1 MPTRRLTVGAFHY
14 ELLPLKDD
22 PPGSRPR
29 PRRAPWL
36 QLRGQWLAQAGF
48 SIDTPVSVRVS
59 RGRLVI
65 TVAGR

>member
-1 MPTRRLTVGAFHY
+1 MPARRLTVGTFHY
-14 ELLPLKDD
+14 QLPPLKDD
-22 PPGSRPR
+22 PPGALRR

-59 RGRLVI
+59 RGKLVI
-65 TVAGR
+65 TVAR